1 MNDTDVIDTDW
12 GVSVGLPGDRSDRD
26 DVVNEE
32 SRDFV
37 SGILFTVQ
45 TSVLGVSASVGTAI
59 NGVDLGVSVSVHIFC
74 SCVAWSGD

>member
-1 MNDTDVIDTDW
+1 MNDTDVKDTDRS
-12 GVSVGLPGDRSDRD
+12 VSVGFPVDRSDRD

-37 SGILFTVQ
+37 SGISLTVQ

-59 NGVDLGVSVSVHIFC
+59 NGVDFGVSVNVHIFC
-74 SCVAWSGD
+74 SCVG